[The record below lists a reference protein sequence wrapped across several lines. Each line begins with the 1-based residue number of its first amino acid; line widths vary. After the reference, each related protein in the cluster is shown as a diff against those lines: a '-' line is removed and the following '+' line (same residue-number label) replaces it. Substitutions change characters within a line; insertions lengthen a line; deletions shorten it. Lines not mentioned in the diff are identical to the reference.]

1 MNKKQIAE
9 ITKLVDQILEQRGL
23 LKKHSLHPDVEKFS
37 GMIPKEVEVRKEY
50 YEHLEQ
56 KHK

>member
-1 MNKKQIAE
+1 MTKKQIAE

-23 LKKHSLHPDVEKFS
+23 LKKPSLHPDVEKFA
-37 GMIPKEVEVRKEY
+37 GIIPKEVEVRKEY
-50 YEHLEQ
+50 FEHIEE